1 MTSKPRGALWATKY
15 LVFQIVKSWDVRICE
30 EKYAVGSGHSSGAK
44 VQKSCSVMTSVYEF
58 QKSSKKVGNGF
69 RIWISKIYEKIWLS
83 LQYMNFN
90 NLRKKLV
97 MASVYELQKSTKK
110 VGYVF
115 SIWISKIYGKN
126 LVMASVY

>member
-58 QKSSKKVGNGF
+58 QKSSKKVVNGF
-69 RIWISKIYEKIWLS
+69 SMW
-83 LQYMNFN
+83 NFKN
-90 NLRKKLV
+90 V
-97 MASVYELQKSTKK
+97 TKK
-110 VGYVF
+110 SANSFNITKITKKNILIFQRFLKLLCWMAIVEYEQEILVF
-115 SIWISKIYGKN
+115 VCPSF
-126 LVMASVY
+126 